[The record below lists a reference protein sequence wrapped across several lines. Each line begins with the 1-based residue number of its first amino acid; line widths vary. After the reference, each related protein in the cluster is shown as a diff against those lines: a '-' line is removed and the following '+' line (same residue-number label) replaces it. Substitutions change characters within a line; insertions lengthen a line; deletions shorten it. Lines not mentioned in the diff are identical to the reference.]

1 MNGVTV
7 SGPTSCMQTAVMK
20 SDGDGDEPEFRG
32 GGFCAISQSKL
43 LAELEPTT
51 PVARWEETL
60 SLGKC
65 PRVLVGKSQGCTIQK
80 QALGG
85 SPDRMDSLKDLGP
98 MRTKIPVFLLVGQIS
113 GWGSSLKW
121 TGAGLWF
128 GCLARIPE
136 AQSSALP
143 CSSAK
148 CKSDPLDRQRCSQG
162 KPAIHQR
169 SEGALVKCLREV
181 KIWLNQS

>member
-1 MNGVTV
+1 MVLTALVNSESFAGMFEFDSCSRAVREWGHVRTGSQCQV
-7 SGPTSCMQTAVMK
+7 PPLCMQTAVMK

-32 GGFCAISQSKL
+32 GGFCATSQSKL

-51 PVARWEETL
+51 TAARWEETL

-98 MRTKIPVFLLVGQIS
+98 MRTKIPVFLLVGQIP
-113 GWGSSLKW
+113 GWGSSLQW
-121 TGAGLWF
+121 TGG
-128 GCLARIPE
+128 R
-136 AQSSALP
+136 
-143 CSSAK
+143 
-148 CKSDPLDRQRCSQG
+148 PL
-162 KPAIHQR
+162 
-169 SEGALVKCLREV
+169 V
-181 KIWLNQS
+181 